1 MVPLSRLAFYVFIGG
16 GVISWFVMLRYFLI
30 VQAEYQRALGQGYN
44 LPKSGRG
51 LPLVVIFM
59 DLLPAVSKERR
70 KLVWAI
76 GSFAGFWLA
85 GVVVIAIFGPH
96 H

>member
-1 MVPLSRLAFYVFIGG
+1 MIGG
-16 GVISWFVMLRYFLI
+16 SVISWLIAARNFLI
-30 VQAEYQRALGQGYN
+30 VQAEYQRALRQGYN
-44 LPKSGRG
+44 LPKGGIG

-76 GSFAGFWLA
+76 GAFVGFWLA
-85 GVVVIAIFGPH
+85 GTTVIAIFGPH